1 MARNNGFALISAMM
15 FVALL
20 LSIMT
25 AFYLITNIEFATNR
39 SAKNSAT
46 GFFTSEAGL
55 NIRADLIRAI
65 FVGYNRPSGTSP
77 TTTNPCVG
85 TNIGTGDFICREYSF
100 GKHQARTYVSEAAGN
115 PIITTIPA
123 GERYQYLSAQEYR
136 YSVNSAARGVDQK
149 VEAMLELRFKS
160 RLVPLF
166 QFMAFYDKDLE
177 ILPGPNMTLN
187 GPVHTNGDL
196 YLESGALLT
205 VQGQLTT
212 AGRLYRGRKNDN
224 SCISN
229 SVAVFNPGTAT
240 QLIPSCSNRYQV
252 TSSQV
257 TGWNGMIQ
265 IGVPAVTVPDVGSI
279 DPSAGRIY
287 WDRADLRLVLRLNGS
302 NNPDTTN
309 ASTAVEVRNADNS
322 VNTAATTALTA
333 CTGSIGGRVATNT
346 NTFYSNREGRFIRM
360 LDVDMGA
367 LFNCL
372 QSTSWFSSGKLLSD
386 NTDGGLVFHFS
397 VSGPNSAAAQSGY
410 GVRLRNATSLRSTNA
425 GAPTIRGL
433 TVVTDQAAYTYGP
446 YNSTNKRPAA
456 ILCDAFNPLSGAF
469 TDASSSGALSGRT
482 PTDTTVNAAIMAG
495 TDTTGGVEGIGGQGG
510 AYNGGLENYPRFH
523 ENWNGNR
530 TFTYAGSFVSLGRP
544 RHNNGAWV
552 YGGTQYTA
560 PIRTWSYDTMFNDAA
575 NLPPLSPRFVYLRQE
590 LFVRQFEQ

>member
-1 MARNNGFALISAMM
+1 MGRKAGFALISAMM
-15 FVALL
+15 FVGLL
-20 LSIMT
+20 LSVMT

-65 FVGYNRPSGTSP
+65 FVGYNRPAGTSP
-77 TTTNPCVG
+77 SSTSPCIG
-85 TNIGTGDFICREYSF
+85 SNLGTGDFVCSEYTF
-100 GKHQARTYVSEAAGN
+100 GKHRARTYVTEAAGN

-212 AGRLYRGRKNDN
+212 AGRLYRGRKNTN
-224 SCISN
+224 TCISN

-252 TSSQV
+252 AANQV
-257 TGWNGMIQ
+257 NGWNGMIQ

-279 DPSAGRIY
+279 DPTAGRIY
-287 WDRADLRLVLRLNGS
+287 WDRADLRLVLRLNNS

-322 VNTAATTALTA
+322 VNTAATTALTSCA
-333 CTGSIGGRVATNT
+333 GAIGGRVANNT
-346 NTFYSNREGRFIRM
+346 NTFYSNREGAFIRM
-360 LDVDMGA
+360 LDVDMGG

-372 QSTSWFSSGKLLSD
+372 QSTNWFSSGKLLSD
-386 NTDGGLVFHFS
+386 STDGGLVFHFS
-397 VSGPNSAAAQSGY
+397 VSGPNSLAAQSRY
-410 GVRLRNATSLRSTNA
+410 GVRLRNAQSLRSTVG

-433 TVVTDQAAYTYGP
+433 TVVSDQAAYTMGN

-456 ILCDAFNPLSGAF
+456 ILCDAFNVLSGAL
-469 TDASSSGALSGRT
+469 TDASSSGPLSGRT
-482 PTDTTVNAAIMAG
+482 PTNTTVNAAIMAG
-495 TDTTGGVEGIGGQGG
+495 TDTTGNVEGLGGQGG

-523 ENWNGNR
+523 ENWNGAR
-530 TFTYAGSFVSLGRP
+530 TLTYSGSFVSLGRP
-544 RHNNGAWV
+544 RRNAGVWV
-552 YGGTQYTA
+552 FGGTHYTA
-560 PIRTWSYDTMFNDAA
+560 PVRVWGYDTMFNDAA

>member
-1 MARNNGFALISAMM
+1 MGIKKGFALISAMM
-15 FVALL
+15 FVGLL
-20 LSIMT
+20 LSVMT
-25 AFYLITNIEFATNR
+25 AFFLITNIEFATNR

-65 FVGYNRPSGTSP
+65 FVGYNRPTGTSP
-77 TTTNPCVG
+77 TNTSPC
-85 TNIGTGDFICREYSF
+85 IGSNQGSGDFICREYAF
-100 GKHQARTYVSEAAGN
+100 GKHQARTYVTEAAGN

-196 YLESGALLT
+196 YLNSDALLT
-205 VQGQLTT
+205 MQGQVTT
-212 AGRLYRGRKNDN
+212 AGRLYRGRKNTN
-224 SCISN
+224 ACGSN
-229 SVAVFNPGTAT
+229 AVAVFNPASAT
-240 QLIPSCSNRYQV
+240 QLIPSCSARTQV
-252 TSSQV
+252 NTNQV

-279 DPSAGRIY
+279 DPTAGRIY
-287 WDRADLRLVLRLNGS
+287 WDRADLRLVLRLNSG
-302 NNPDTTN
+302 NTPDTTN

-333 CTGSIGGRVATNT
+333 CTGSIGGRAANNT
-346 NTFYSNREGRFIRM
+346 NSFYSNREARFIRM
-360 LDVDMGA
+360 LDVDILA
-367 LFNCL
+367 VFNCL
-372 QSTSWFSSGKLLSD
+372 HSSNWFGTGKALND

-397 VSGPNSAAAQSGY
+397 VSGPNSTATQSGY
-410 GVRLRNATSLRSTNA
+410 GVRLRNAQSLASNVA

-433 TVVTDQAAYTYGP
+433 TIVTDQAAYTLGN

-456 ILCDAFNPLSGAF
+456 ILSDAFNVLSGAL
-469 TDASSSGALSGRT
+469 TDASTTGALSGRV
-482 PTDTTVNAAIMAG
+482 PTNTTINAAVLAG

-523 ENWNGNR
+523 ENWNSNR
-530 TFTYAGSFVSLGRP
+530 TLTYTGSFVSLGRP
-544 RHNNGAWV
+544 RRNNGAWV
-552 YGGTQYTA
+552 FGGTHYTA
-560 PIRTWSYDTMFNDAA
+560 PIRVWSYDTMFNDAA